1 MKMMVTLK
9 GTKGKESKS
18 SGTDLERV
26 RQQSKSSGK
35 EDNDPRLP
43 PDYELIYHKNRIVD
57 MKLKFGNWTGFRIT
71 EMLDDNEGRRYITSF
86 LLDSSNTFPS
96 KMVAAIEEIMDDHRE

>member
-1 MKMMVTLK
+1 
-9 GTKGKESKS
+9 
-18 SGTDLERV
+18 
-26 RQQSKSSGK
+26 
-35 EDNDPRLP
+35 
-43 PDYELIYHKNRIVD
+43 